1 MFVKECDAVV
11 CFPGG
16 FGTLDEGLEVLT
28 LLQTGKRDMVPVI
41 FMNPEGGDFWEPFHQ
56 FVLDPVNE
64 DEPISNVD
72 VITSIKEF
80 LDSIGEKSNFAVI
93 SNGDT
98 IKIQS
103 INGRQIER
111 TPKPNQQ
118 MFSCTH
124 CGHITQYEVEH
135 NNHVKIHYM

>member
-1 MFVKECDAVV
+1 MITVDCRDVESILQELLIYVADQVAAV
-11 CFPGG
+11 PII
-16 FGTLDEGLEVLT
+16 
-28 LLQTGKRDMVPVI
+28 K
-41 FMNPEGGDFWEPFHQ
+41 FHQ
-56 FVLDPVNE
+56 FVLDSVNE

-118 MFSCTH
+118 MFSCTQ

>member
-1 MFVKECDAVV
+1 MITVDCRDVESILHELLIYVADQVTAV
-11 CFPGG
+11 P
-16 FGTLDEGLEVLT
+16 LI
-28 LLQTGKRDMVPVI
+28 K
-41 FMNPEGGDFWEPFHQ
+41 FHQ

-64 DEPISNVD
+64 DEPINNVD

>member
-1 MFVKECDAVV
+1 MITVDCRDVESILRELLIYVADQVAAV
-11 CFPGG
+11 P
-16 FGTLDEGLEVLT
+16 LI
-28 LLQTGKRDMVPVI
+28 K
-41 FMNPEGGDFWEPFHQ
+41 FHQ

-64 DEPISNVD
+64 DEPINNVD

-111 TPKPNQQ
+111 TSKPNQQ

>member
-1 MFVKECDAVV
+1 MITVDCRDVESILHELLIYVADQVAAV
-11 CFPGG
+11 P
-16 FGTLDEGLEVLT
+16 LI
-28 LLQTGKRDMVPVI
+28 K
-41 FMNPEGGDFWEPFHQ
+41 FHQ

-64 DEPISNVD
+64 DEPISNAD

-93 SNGDT
+93 SHGDI

-111 TPKPNQQ
+111 TPKPTQQ

-135 NNHVKIHYM
+135 NNHVKIHYV

>member
-1 MFVKECDAVV
+1 MITVDCRDVESILNELLIYVADQVAAV
-11 CFPGG
+11 PII
-16 FGTLDEGLEVLT
+16 
-28 LLQTGKRDMVPVI
+28 K
-41 FMNPEGGDFWEPFHQ
+41 FHQ
-56 FVLDPVNE
+56 FVLDPITE
-64 DEPISNVD
+64 DQHIDNVE

>member
-1 MFVKECDAVV
+1 MITVDCRDVESILRELLIYVADQVAAV
-11 CFPGG
+11 P
-16 FGTLDEGLEVLT
+16 LI
-28 LLQTGKRDMVPVI
+28 K
-41 FMNPEGGDFWEPFHQ
+41 FHQ

-64 DEPISNVD
+64 DEPINNVD

-93 SNGDT
+93 SNGDI

>member
-1 MFVKECDAVV
+1 MITVDCRDVESILRELLIYVADQVAAV
-11 CFPGG
+11 P
-16 FGTLDEGLEVLT
+16 LI
-28 LLQTGKRDMVPVI
+28 K
-41 FMNPEGGDFWEPFHQ
+41 FHQ

-64 DEPISNVD
+64 DEPINNVD

>member
-1 MFVKECDAVV
+1 MITVDCRDVESILRELLIYVADQVAAV
-11 CFPGG
+11 P
-16 FGTLDEGLEVLT
+16 LI
-28 LLQTGKRDMVPVI
+28 K
-41 FMNPEGGDFWEPFHQ
+41 FHQ

-64 DEPISNVD
+64 DEPINNVD

-93 SNGDT
+93 SNGDI

-111 TPKPNQQ
+111 TPKPIQQ

>member
-1 MFVKECDAVV
+1 MITVDCRDVESILHELLIYVADRVTAV
-11 CFPGG
+11 P
-16 FGTLDEGLEVLT
+16 LI
-28 LLQTGKRDMVPVI
+28 K
-41 FMNPEGGDFWEPFHQ
+41 FHQ

-93 SNGDT
+93 SNGEM

-111 TPKPNQQ
+111 TPKPTQQ

>member
-1 MFVKECDAVV
+1 MITVDCRDVESILRELLIYVADQVAAV
-11 CFPGG
+11 PII
-16 FGTLDEGLEVLT
+16 
-28 LLQTGKRDMVPVI
+28 K
-41 FMNPEGGDFWEPFHQ
+41 FHQ
-56 FVLDPVNE
+56 FVLDPIAE
-64 DEPISNVD
+64 DQPISNVD

>member
-1 MFVKECDAVV
+1 MITVDCRDVESILRELLIYVADQVAAV
-11 CFPGG
+11 P
-16 FGTLDEGLEVLT
+16 LI
-28 LLQTGKRDMVPVI
+28 K
-41 FMNPEGGDFWEPFHQ
+41 FHQ

-93 SNGDT
+93 SNGDI

>member
-1 MFVKECDAVV
+1 MITVDCRDVESILHELLIYVADQVAAV
-11 CFPGG
+11 PII
-16 FGTLDEGLEVLT
+16 
-28 LLQTGKRDMVPVI
+28 K
-41 FMNPEGGDFWEPFHQ
+41 FHQ
-56 FVLDPVNE
+56 FVLDPITE
-64 DEPISNVD
+64 DQPINNVE

-103 INGRQIER
+103 INGRKIER